1 MLIFSASFQNMG
13 TYTKS
18 GHGPLLF
25 SFLSRLFQKSQ
36 LACYQVA
43 LTGSYQFSLGYSLL
57 LIMVPEKLHFWIQ
70 FSLGYSPLL
79 IMVPE
84 KLHFW
89 IHEIIQF
96 FANGI

>member
-1 MLIFSASFQNMG
+1 MKFLSQNMG

-43 LTGSYQFSLGYSLL
+43 LTGSYQFSLGYS
-57 LIMVPEKLHFWIQ
+57 
-70 FSLGYSPLL
+70 PLL

-96 FANGI
+96 VANGI